1 MTSNFD
7 ARKHSTQEAA
17 REMDS
22 LQRDRFELLSAYI
35 DGEVTAA
42 ERSQVQ
48 ELLANNSDMQRL
60 YARLLKLRQELQ
72 KMPVPPIEQS
82 AQAQVQAVFSRIDR
96 RRTRKT
102 MIWGGAAIAAVFVS
116 ALSGILPGSRSLVP
130 QLAQAPEQEAAQEP
144 LMIAVNQPL
153 IEIPKAPVAS
163 SVKFL
168 KESPTE
174 RPEVKKNFFN

>member
-22 LQRDRFELLSAYI
+22 LQRDRFELISAYI

-48 ELLANNSDMQRL
+48 ELLANNPDMQRL
-60 YARLLKLRQELQ
+60 HARLLKLRQELQ
-72 KMPVPPIEQS
+72 KMPVPAVEQS
-82 AQAQVQAVFSRIDR
+82 AQEQVQAVFSRIDR
-96 RRTRKT
+96 RRTRQT
-102 MIWGGAAIAAVFVS
+102 VIWGGAAIAALFVS
-116 ALSGILPGSRSLVP
+116 AFSGILPGSRSLVP
-130 QLAQAPEQEAAQEP
+130 QLAQAPQQETAQEP

-163 SVKFL
+163 STKL
-168 KESPTE
+168 MNDSPAV
-174 RPEVKKNFFN
+174 PEETKKNLFN